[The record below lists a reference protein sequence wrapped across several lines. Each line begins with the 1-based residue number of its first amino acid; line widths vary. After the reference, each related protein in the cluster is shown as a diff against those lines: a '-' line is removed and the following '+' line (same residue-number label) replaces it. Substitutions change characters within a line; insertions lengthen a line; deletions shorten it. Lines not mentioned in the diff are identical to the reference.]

1 MKVLDGLLVKSL
13 GLVIETWDQIRPL
26 HIKRGVS
33 GLGVC
38 VGVPSEFVFG
48 FAGMCFGCSII
59 AVIPTKVISRQIF
72 A

>member
-38 VGVPSEFVFG
+38 VGVYLLNFRLWICGNVFWLLNY
-48 FAGMCFGCSII
+48 CSY
-59 AVIPTKVISRQIF
+59 PDQSDL
-72 A
+72 